1 MQIGIILICLAFP
14 LLELAVL
21 IKVGQSIG
29 FWWTVLL
36 LAGSAV
42 AGGLI
47 IQQQGVTALQRSIE
61 SARAGRP
68 PLEPAVDSAFLML
81 AGMLFLIPGLL
92 TDAAGFL
99 LLIPPLRRQFARWLM
114 ARMLSGAGVHAPPSR
129 SEEHAS
135 HEGAPRRPGGRSGG
149 EGIVIEGEWERVDEP
164 TKPNPRPSGDK
175 S

>member
-1 MQIGIILICLAFP
+1 MQIGLLLIGLAFP

-21 IKVGQSIG
+21 IKVGQWIG

-47 IQQQGVTALQRSIE
+47 IQQQGFNALRRSLE
-61 SARAGRP
+61 SAREGRP

-81 AGMLFLIPGLL
+81 AGILFLVPGLI

-99 LLIPPLRRQFARWLM
+99 LLIPPLRRLVGRWLLG
-114 ARMLSGAGVHAPPSR
+114 RMLAGASVHVNTSRYESGTYTDDTQ
-129 SEEHAS
+129 
-135 HEGAPRRPGGRSGG
+135 RRPGGRSSG
-149 EGIVIEGEWERVDEP
+149 EGVVIEGEWERVDDP
-164 TKPNPRPSGDK
+164 AKPGQNPPRDK
-175 S
+175 R

>member
-99 LLIPPLRRQFARWLM
+99 LLIPPLRRQ
-114 ARMLSGAGVHAPPSR
+114 MLWP
-129 SEEHAS
+129 
-135 HEGAPRRPGGRSGG
+135 RSGRRCRSRTIPCSRFMTPLPPG
-149 EGIVIEGEWERVDEP
+149 RPTVADRVPDQAVASSSR
-164 TKPNPRPSGDK
+164 TTVTSCSRRVTSR
-175 S
+175 